1 MRGVF
6 AFAEMTNIDPNYTGP
21 KFDFDKIIKDLMN
34 KVEKQINLIDCFLL
48 MNSLFLFHKHK

>member
-1 MRGVF
+1 MF

-21 KFDFDKIIKDLMN
+21 EFDFDKIIKDLMN